1 MQKFE
6 IIILIFTVLIALL
19 AIADNLRIPDSIL
32 LVVAG
37 LGISFIPSLPQLS
50 LDPAIVFLLFLPPVL
65 YHTASHTSWHDFKTE
80 IKPISALAIILVF
93 LTTVAVATAS
103 HFFIP
108 GISWPMAFVLGAI
121 VSPPDAVAA
130 TNITK
135 GLGLN
140 RRIVTIL
147 EGESLVNDA
156 SALLAY
162 RYSIIAIATGTFV
175 LWRAT
180 LGFVF
185 DVCGGIV
192 VGVCVGYL
200 LVQVHKRIL
209 NNSTISTSLTLLTPF
224 LSYLLA
230 ERLHTSG
237 VIAVVST
244 GLLISWRAPEIFSN
258 KTRIRNRA
266 VWSTVIF
273 LLNGFIFILIGMQM
287 PMILKDLG
295 DYRAVELIIYGL
307 IVSVVTIAVRII
319 WVFGS
324 AYSLF
329 TRKQNET
336 WKGVLIVAWT
346 GTRGV
351 VSLATALALPLTLAN
366 GQAFPQR
373 SLILFLAFT
382 VIFVTLVVQG
392 TSLPLLIKML
402 RLRPTPVNTDQEK
415 MLRLLIAN
423 QVVSFVNT
431 SFTEMQHQRVKERV
445 QTRYQEAADILG
457 KELAEVGLEK
467 EQEQDQAALLHI
479 NSEINKF
486 RRELLI
492 RFHKEGKYDQAIIR
506 RLELELDHDESQLA
520 RKESGISK

>member
-1 MQKFE
+1 
-6 IIILIFTVLIALL
+6 
-19 AIADNLRIPDSIL
+19 
-32 LVVAG
+32 
-37 LGISFIPSLPQLS
+37 
-50 LDPAIVFLLFLPPVL
+50 
-65 YHTASHTSWHDFKTE
+65 
-80 IKPISALAIILVF
+80 
-93 LTTVAVATAS
+93 
-103 HFFIP
+103 
-108 GISWPMAFVLGAI
+108 
-121 VSPPDAVAA
+121 
-130 TNITK
+130 
-135 GLGLN
+135 
-140 RRIVTIL
+140 
-147 EGESLVNDA
+147 
-156 SALLAY
+156 
-162 RYSIIAIATGTFV
+162 
-175 LWRAT
+175 
-180 LGFVF
+180 
-185 DVCGGIV
+185 
-192 VGVCVGYL
+192 
-200 LVQVHKRIL
+200 
-209 NNSTISTSLTLLTPF
+209 
-224 LSYLLA
+224 
-230 ERLHTSG
+230 
-237 VIAVVST
+237 
-244 GLLISWRAPEIFSN
+244 
-258 KTRIRNRA
+258 
-266 VWSTVIF
+266 VIF

-520 RKESGISK
+520 RKESGVSK